1 MGRKK
6 QIREPRQNFT
16 MHLSEG
22 ERSRMEVNARQN
34 NMTASD
40 YIRYLIMHGGVVD
53 LSIATDRRDVINQI
67 AWVGNNINQYVKLA
81 NSDKNASKYLTDKL
95 EEYLQEIK
103 QLLLEVVRL
112 WQ

>member
-16 MHLSEG
+16 MRLSEG
-22 ERSRMEVNARQN
+22 ERSKMETDARQN

-40 YIRYLIMHGGVVD
+40 YIRHLIMHGGIAD
-53 LSIATDRRDVINQI
+53 LSVATDRRDVINQI
-67 AWVGNNINQYVKLA
+67 AWVGNNINQYVKIA
-81 NSDKNASKYLTDKL
+81 KKKKNVSKYLTGKL